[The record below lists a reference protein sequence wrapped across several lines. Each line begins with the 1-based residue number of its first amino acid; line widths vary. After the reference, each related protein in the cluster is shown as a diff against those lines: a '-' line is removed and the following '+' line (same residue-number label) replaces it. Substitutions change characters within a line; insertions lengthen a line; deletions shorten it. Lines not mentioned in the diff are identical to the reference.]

1 MMEKMASF
9 YSENIKKCLTVEAKQ
24 ICVTKSYNAYYRV
37 QLIEIATDSV
47 RFFIFK
53 NNFK

>member
-24 ICVTKSYNAYYRV
+24 ICVAKSYNAYYRV
-37 QLIEIATDSV
+37 QLIEISADSV
-47 RFFIFK
+47 SFLFLKKIL
-53 NNFK
+53 